1 MAKYLDYDGLAT
13 VWSKVKA
20 ADTTTLNAAKND
32 ATSKDNALKTE
43 LNGTINGV
51 DSKVVTLQGKVS
63 SLETQI
69 TGLTGAMHF
78 KGEYDALPSDLSSFS
93 AGDVILVDKKEYV
106 CCDKAGTKHWHE
118 LGDEGSYLTKTEA
131 SNTYATKT
139 SLSATDGKVTTL
151 QGYFSNGIAKKATAD
166 ASGNVITT
174 YYAKQADLTS
184 ATGRVTTLEGYF
196 SSGVAKKATADANGK
211 NIAETYATKA
221 ALNTTNGNVTTL
233 QGYFSSGIAK
243 KATADASG
251 NTITTTYATKTEL
264 TNGLAGKQA
273 TGNYAKTDA
282 SNIFQNS
289 QIVKDHLQ
297 VSPTTGIGYVKIG
310 DSSILR
316 VDSRDQGETE
326 FEVYWPTKGGT
337 LALADDIVAI
347 TTAEINTICQ

>member
-43 LNGTINGV
+43 LNTTINGV

-63 SLETQI
+63 TLETQI
-69 TGLTGAMHF
+69 TGLSGAMHF
-78 KGEYDALPSDLSSFS
+78 KGEYDSLPSDLSSFS

-106 CCDKAGTKHWHE
+106 CCDNAGTKHWHE

-139 SLSATDGKVTTL
+139 ALNATDGKVATL

-166 ASGNVITT
+166 ASGNVITST
-174 YYAKQADLTS
+174 YAKQADLTA
-184 ATGRVTTLEGYF
+184 ATSRVTTLEGYF

-211 NIAETYATKA
+211 NIA
-221 ALNTTNGNVTTL
+221 
-233 QGYFSSGIAK
+233 
-243 KATADASG
+243 D
-251 NTITTTYATKTEL
+251 TYATKTEL
-264 TNGLAGKQA
+264 SGKANASHTHTIANITNLQTTLDGKQA
-273 TGNYAKTDA
+273 KGNYAKTDA
-282 SNIFQNS
+282 SNTFQNE
-289 QIVKDHLQ
+289 QIVKNYLQ
-297 VSPTTGIGYVKIG
+297 VVPTTGTDSVKINAI
-310 DSSILR
+310 SILR
-316 VDSRDQGETE
+316 IDSRDQSETE
-326 FEVYWPTKGGT
+326 FEMYWPTQGGT
-337 LALADDIVAI
+337 LALTSDIPSVTAI